1 MRTSC
6 NIFIIVFYLLFGL
19 VLVKCR
25 DEFTVPPLDVSQ
37 EALLEHMN
45 FGVYQNILCA
55 SFVCIWRCT
64 A

>member
-1 MRTSC
+1 MRTSY
-6 NIFIIVFYLLFGL
+6 NILIIVFYLLFRL

-45 FGVYQNILCA
+45 FGV
-55 SFVCIWRCT
+55 
-64 A
+64 